1 MLLKVLKCM
10 QTKLQGSAGDIGD
23 PGDPGIP
30 GRRGRPGEIVRN
42 WTVPILVH
50 LPMYRLLLL

>member
-1 MLLKVLKCM
+1 M
-10 QTKLQGSAGDIGD
+10 QTKLQGSAGDTGD

-42 WTVPILVH
+42 RTVPILVH